1 MQSKRKTMHA
11 LLSRW
16 TRRTASRLSELGPY
30 LAIELIMPGGSL
42 LALGLWWYR
51 HRHAKVGA

>member
-1 MQSKRKTMHA
+1 MHA

-51 HRHAKVGA
+51 HRHAKVVA